1 VSKVPVPHLPGSDV
15 SVPRAPE
22 SDRIAPD
29 GAPMHSGTI
38 AIAGRPNVGKS
49 TLLNRL
55 VGAKLSITSRKAQTT
70 RHRILGVRTDAN
82 AQYVFLDT
90 PGFQTKHRNAL
101 NKAMNRAVTDALASA
116 DVAMVVVDAVGWRAE
131 DEAVIALLPQGHPAV
146 LVINKADRVK
156 NQAELLAL
164 AERASK
170 LADFAAIVPVSAK
183 TGKNEDLLLGA
194 LAQHLPLGVPMY
206 EPDTLTDRPERFLAA
221 ELIREKVFR
230 LSGEE
235 IPYGCEVV
243 IDKFELDGKLRRI
256 LATILVDRPGHK
268 SILVGSGGEKMKRIG
283 TEARQDMEQLFGGKV
298 FLELWVKVKGGWADN
313 ASMLR
318 TLGYQ

>member
-1 VSKVPVPHLPGSDV
+1 
-15 SVPRAPE
+15 
-22 SDRIAPD
+22 
-29 GAPMHSGTI
+29 
-38 AIAGRPNVGKS
+38 
-49 TLLNRL
+49 
-55 VGAKLSITSRKAQTT
+55 
-70 RHRILGVRTDAN
+70 
-82 AQYVFLDT
+82 
-90 PGFQTKHRNAL
+90 
-101 NKAMNRAVTDALASA
+101 
-116 DVAMVVVDAVGWRAE
+116 
-131 DEAVIALLPQGHPAV
+131 
-146 LVINKADRVK
+146 
-156 NQAELLAL
+156 
-164 AERASK
+164 
-170 LADFAAIVPVSAK
+170 
-183 TGKNEDLLLGA
+183 
-194 LAQHLPLGVPMY
+194 MY

>member
-1 VSKVPVPHLPGSDV
+1 MST
-15 SVPRAPE
+15 RAKPALAE
-22 SDRIAPD
+22 MRT
-29 GAPMHSGTI
+29 GTI

-70 RHRILGVRTDAN
+70 RHRILGVRTDEH

-90 PGFQTKHRNAL
+90 PGFQNRHLNAL
-101 NKAMNRAVTDALASA
+101 NRAMNRAVTDALASA
-116 DVAMVVVDAVGWRAE
+116 DVALVVVESAGLRAE
-131 DEAVIALLPQGHPAV
+131 DEAVIALLPKGHPVV
-146 LVINKADRVK
+146 LAINKADRVK
-156 NQAELLAL
+156 NPNELLVL
-164 AERASK
+164 AERVSK
-170 LADFAAIVPVSAK
+170 LAEFNAIVPVSAK
-183 TGKNEDLLLGA
+183 TGKHEDVLLAA
-194 LAQHLPLGVPMY
+194 LAEHLPLGVPMY
-206 EPDTLTDRPERFLAA
+206 EADTLTDRPERFLAA

-235 IPYGCEVV
+235 IPYGSEVV

-256 LATILVDRPGHK
+256 LATVLVDRPGHK
-268 SILVGSGGEKMKRIG
+268 SILVGAGGEKMKRIG

-298 FLELWVKVKGGWADN
+298 YLELWVKVKGGWADS